1 LDPPPKSKLPWII
14 GAVGLVLILA
24 ALATLLVL

>member
-14 GAVGLVLILA
+14 GAVGLVLIVAAVAVVLA
-24 ALATLLVL
+24 V